1 MTTDNALHAGPP
13 PTPAAGLPA
22 QTPPGLPT
30 VVPAPT
36 VDPAAPVGP
45 APVEGRT
52 RLAAR
57 LRGAIDVLARE
68 MMKFGAVGALA
79 FVVDAYVY
87 NLLRVGI
94 WPLTEAPLGHKT
106 VLCKVIS
113 VSVATVVA
121 WLGNRYWTFRHRRR
135 QAARGE
141 FLLYAAMNIGG
152 LLIAAGCLAFS
163 HYVLGLHSP
172 LADNIAAN
180 VVGLVL
186 GTLFRF
192 WAYRQFVFTDLRKEL
207 EPS

>member
-1 MTTDNALHAGPP
+1 VTTDNALHAVPP

-22 QTPPGLPT
+22 QADLPTIVPATPPADEP
-30 VVPAPT
+30 
-36 VDPAAPVGP
+36 PAAERPAAERPAGP
-45 APVEGRT
+45 ID
-52 RLAAR
+52 R
-57 LRGAIDVLARE
+57 LRGLLDVFARE
-68 MMKFGAVGALA
+68 VMKFGAVGALA
-79 FVVDAYVY
+79 FVVDFYVY
-87 NLLRVGI
+87 NLLRVGV
-94 WPLTEAPLGHKT
+94 WPVTEAPLGHKT

-135 QAARGE
+135 STPRAE
-141 FLLYAAMNIGG
+141 FVLFVSMNAGG

-172 LADNIAAN
+172 LADNISAN

-192 WAYRQFVFTDLRKEL
+192 WAYRQFVFTELREEL
-207 EPS
+207 EAA